1 MGLSGEDMARVGD
14 KSFRGSYADNVK
26 GTGLGIALCKELL
39 RLYNGVLE
47 IDSKINEGT
56 TVTIK
61 IPSRSVKYA
70 KSNGS

>member
-1 MGLSGEDMARVGD
+1 MGLSGEDLARVGD

-26 GTGLGIALCKELL
+26 GTGLGIALCKELVQL
-39 RLYNGVLE
+39 HNGELE
-47 IDSKINEGT
+47 IDSKLNEGT